1 MLSDDAHAGPRAS
14 AAISAFSIL
23 VTLTVVALACGIS
36 ACIKR
41 RRRHRARYNLFPTD
55 MFNTRDLNW
64 YPPSDYRTAVV
75 GNGGEGSHAALWRI
89 QMESLDRT
97 EHLAGCAARHDLLV
111 NDFIATCRAHVSY
124 ALRRRLGIDACGFE
138 ESHNAHPQAA

>member
-1 MLSDDAHAGPRAS
+1 MLSDDVHAGPRAS

-41 RRRHRARYNLFPTD
+41 RRRHRARYDLFPTD
-55 MFNTRDLNW
+55 LFNTRDLNW

-75 GNGGEGSHAALWRI
+75 GNEGEGSHAALWHI
-89 QMESLDRT
+89 YMQVESVEWR
-97 EHLAGCAARHDLLV
+97 EHLAACAARVMPEH
-111 NDFIATCRAHVSY
+111 C
-124 ALRRRLGIDACGFE
+124 
-138 ESHNAHPQAA
+138 ESLWM